1 MSSDDASV
9 MTQKELMR
17 QLYSLQKESVEN
29 DARLQAEMDG
39 LNRRLDKQERTFEKI
54 SEVLAEQKSFF
65 SSLNGMNKKFDDV
78 ELEIAKLV
86 QWKHEQEKRSSLE
99 DKDGEALEGKF
110 KILFAWKDISQ
121 KRLDI
126 LENKHAKTA
135 FELIKKIGGIVLT
148 MIVTAITAYLI
159 GRIK

>member
-86 QWKHEQEKRSSLE
+86 QWKHEQEKRSALE
-99 DKDGEALEGKF
+99 DKDGEALEGTF

-126 LENKHAKTA
+126 LENKSATTTFA
-135 FELIKKIGGIVLT
+135 LVKKIGGIVLT

>member
-1 MSSDDASV
+1 MGSDDASV

-86 QWKHEQEKRSSLE
+86 QWKHEQEKRSALE
-99 DKDGEALEGKF
+99 DKDNEALEGKF
-110 KILFAWKDISQ
+110 KILFAWKDTSQ

-126 LENKHAKTA
+126 LENKNAKTA

-159 GRIK
+159 GRFK

>member
-1 MSSDDASV
+1 MGSDDASV

-86 QWKHEQEKRSSLE
+86 QWKHEQEKRSALE
-99 DKDGEALEGKF
+99 DKDVEALEGKF
-110 KILFAWKDISQ
+110 KILFAWKDTSQ

-126 LENKHAKTA
+126 LENKNAKTA

>member
-1 MSSDDASV
+1 MGSDDASV

-39 LNRRLDKQERTFEKI
+39 LNRRLDKQERTFDKI

-86 QWKHEQEKRSSLE
+86 QWKHEQEKRSALE
-99 DKDGEALEGKF
+99 DKDDEALEGKF
-110 KILFAWKDISQ
+110 KILFAWKDTSQ

-126 LENKHAKTA
+126 LENKNAKTA

>member
-1 MSSDDASV
+1 MGSDDASV

-86 QWKHEQEKRSSLE
+86 QWKHEQEKRSALE
-99 DKDGEALEGKF
+99 DKDDEALEGKF

-126 LENKHAKTA
+126 LENKSATTTFA
-135 FELIKKIGGIVLT
+135 LVKKIGGIVLT

>member
-1 MSSDDASV
+1 MMLLV

-86 QWKHEQEKRSSLE
+86 QWKHEQEKRSALE
-99 DKDGEALEGKF
+99 DKDDEALEGKF
-110 KILFAWKDISQ
+110 KILFAWKDTSQ

-126 LENKHAKTA
+126 LENKNAKTA

>member
-1 MSSDDASV
+1 MGSDDTSV

-86 QWKHEQEKRSSLE
+86 QWKHEQEKRSALE
-99 DKDGEALEGKF
+99 DKDDEALEGKF
-110 KILFAWKDISQ
+110 KILFAWKDTSQ

-126 LENKHAKTA
+126 LENKNAKTA
-135 FELIKKIGGIVLT
+135 FELVKKIGGIVLT

>member
-1 MSSDDASV
+1 MGSDDASV

-86 QWKHEQEKRSSLE
+86 QWKHEQEKRSALE
-99 DKDGEALEGKF
+99 DKDDEALEGKF
-110 KILFAWKDISQ
+110 RILFAWKDTSQ

-126 LENKHAKTA
+126 LENKNAKTA

>member
-1 MSSDDASV
+1 MGSDDASV

-86 QWKHEQEKRSSLE
+86 QWKHEQEKRSALE
-99 DKDGEALEGKF
+99 DKDDEALEGKF
-110 KILFAWKDISQ
+110 KILFAWKDTSQ

-126 LENKHAKTA
+126 LENKNAKTA
-135 FELIKKIGGIVLT
+135 FELVKKIGGIVLT

>member
-1 MSSDDASV
+1 MGSDDASV

-86 QWKHEQEKRSSLE
+86 QWKHEQEKRSALE
-99 DKDGEALEGKF
+99 DKDDEALEGKF

>member
-1 MSSDDASV
+1 MGSDDASV

-86 QWKHEQEKRSSLE
+86 QWKHEQEKRSALE
-99 DKDGEALEGKF
+99 DKDDEALEGKF
-110 KILFAWKDISQ
+110 KILFAWKDTSQ

-126 LENKHAKTA
+126 LENKSAKATFA
-135 FELIKKIGGIVLT
+135 LVKKIGGIVLT

>member
-1 MSSDDASV
+1 MGSDDASV

-86 QWKHEQEKRSSLE
+86 QWKHEQEKRSALE
-99 DKDGEALEGKF
+99 DKDDEALEGKF
-110 KILFAWKDISQ
+110 KILFAWKDTSQ

-126 LENKHAKTA
+126 LENKNAKTA

>member
-1 MSSDDASV
+1 MGSDDASV

-39 LNRRLDKQERTFEKI
+39 LNRRLDKQERAVEKI
-54 SEVLAEQKSFF
+54 SEVLAEQKRFF

-86 QWKHEQEKRSSLE
+86 QWKHEQEKRSALE
-99 DKDGEALEGKF
+99 DKDDEALEGKF
-110 KILFAWKDISQ
+110 KILFAWKDTSQ

-126 LENKHAKTA
+126 LENKNAKTA

>member
-1 MSSDDASV
+1 MGSDDASV

-99 DKDGEALEGKF
+99 DKDDEALEGKF
-110 KILFAWKDISQ
+110 KILFAWKDTSQ

-126 LENKHAKTA
+126 LENKNAKTA

>member
-1 MSSDDASV
+1 MGSDDASV

-86 QWKHEQEKRSSLE
+86 QWKHEQEKRSALE
-99 DKDGEALEGKF
+99 DKDDEALEGKF
-110 KILFAWKDISQ
+110 KILFAWKDTSQ

-126 LENKHAKTA
+126 LENKNAKTA
-135 FELIKKIGGIVLT
+135 FALVKKIGGIVLT

>member
-1 MSSDDASV
+1 MGSDDASV

-86 QWKHEQEKRSSLE
+86 QWKHEQEKRSALE
-99 DKDGEALEGKF
+99 DKDDEALEGKF
-110 KILFAWKDISQ
+110 KILFAWKDTSQ

-126 LENKHAKTA
+126 LENKNAKTA
-135 FELIKKIGGIVLT
+135 FELVKKIGGIVLT

-159 GRIK
+159 GRFK

>member
-1 MSSDDASV
+1 MGSDDASV

-86 QWKHEQEKRSSLE
+86 QWKHEQEKRSALE
-99 DKDGEALEGKF
+99 DKDDEALEGKF
-110 KILFAWKDISQ
+110 KILFAWKDTSQ

-126 LENKHAKTA
+126 LENKNAKSA

>member
-1 MSSDDASV
+1 MGSDDASV

-86 QWKHEQEKRSSLE
+86 QWKHEQEKRSALE
-99 DKDGEALEGKF
+99 DKDDEALEGKF
-110 KILFAWKDISQ
+110 KILFAWKDTSQ

>member
-1 MSSDDASV
+1 MGSDDASV

-65 SSLNGMNKKFDDV
+65 SSLKGMNKKFDDV

-86 QWKHEQEKRSSLE
+86 QWKHEQEKRSALE
-99 DKDGEALEGKF
+99 DKDDEALEGKF
-110 KILFAWKDISQ
+110 KILFAWKDTSQ

-126 LENKHAKTA
+126 LENKNAKTA
-135 FELIKKIGGIVLT
+135 FELVKKIGGIVLT

>member
-1 MSSDDASV
+1 

-86 QWKHEQEKRSSLE
+86 QWKHEQEKRSALE
-99 DKDGEALEGKF
+99 DKDDEALEGKF
-110 KILFAWKDISQ
+110 KILFAWKDTSQ

-126 LENKHAKTA
+126 LENKNAKTA
-135 FELIKKIGGIVLT
+135 FELVKKIGGIVLT

>member
-65 SSLNGMNKKFDDV
+65 SSLNGMNKKFDDI

-86 QWKHEQEKRSSLE
+86 QWKHEQEKRSALE
-99 DKDGEALEGKF
+99 DKDDEVLEGKF
-110 KILFAWKDISQ
+110 KILFAWKDTSQ

-126 LENKHAKTA
+126 LENKNAKTA

>member
-1 MSSDDASV
+1 MGSDDASV

-86 QWKHEQEKRSSLE
+86 QWKHEQEKRSALE
-99 DKDGEALEGKF
+99 DKDDEPLEGKF
-110 KILFAWKDISQ
+110 KILFAWKDTSQ

-126 LENKHAKTA
+126 LENKNAKTA
-135 FELIKKIGGIVLT
+135 FELVKKIGGIVLT

>member
-1 MSSDDASV
+1 MGSDDASV

-86 QWKHEQEKRSSLE
+86 QWKHEQEKRSALE
-99 DKDGEALEGKF
+99 DKDDEALEGKF
-110 KILFAWKDISQ
+110 KSLFAWKDTSQ

-126 LENKHAKTA
+126 LENKSATTTFA
-135 FELIKKIGGIVLT
+135 LVKKIGGIVLT

>member
-1 MSSDDASV
+1 MGSDDASV

-86 QWKHEQEKRSSLE
+86 QWKHEQEKRSALE
-99 DKDGEALEGKF
+99 DKDDEALEGKF
-110 KILFAWKDISQ
+110 KILFAWKDTSQ

-126 LENKHAKTA
+126 LENKSATTTFA
-135 FELIKKIGGIVLT
+135 LVKKIGGIVLT

>member
-1 MSSDDASV
+1 MGSDDASV

-86 QWKHEQEKRSSLE
+86 QWKHEQEKRSALE
-99 DKDGEALEGKF
+99 DKDDEALEGKF
-110 KILFAWKDISQ
+110 KILFAWKDTSQ

-126 LENKHAKTA
+126 LENKNAKTV

>member
-1 MSSDDASV
+1 MGSDDASV

-86 QWKHEQEKRSSLE
+86 QWKHEQEKRSALE
-99 DKDGEALEGKF
+99 DKDDEALEGKF
-110 KILFAWKDISQ
+110 KILFAWKDTSQ

-126 LENKHAKTA
+126 LENKNAKTA

-159 GRIK
+159 GRFK

>member
-1 MSSDDASV
+1 MGSDDVSV
-9 MTQKELMR
+9 MTQKELVR

-86 QWKHEQEKRSSLE
+86 QWKHEQEKRSALE
-99 DKDGEALEGKF
+99 DKDDEALEGKF
-110 KILFAWKDISQ
+110 KILFAWKDTSQ

-126 LENKHAKTA
+126 LENKNAKTA
-135 FELIKKIGGIVLT
+135 FELVKKIGGIVLT

>member
-1 MSSDDASV
+1 MGSDDTSV

-86 QWKHEQEKRSSLE
+86 QWKHEQEKRSALE
-99 DKDGEALEGKF
+99 DKDDEALEGKF
-110 KILFAWKDISQ
+110 KILFAWKDTSQ

-126 LENKHAKTA
+126 LENKNAKTA

-148 MIVTAITAYLI
+148 MIITAITAYLI

>member
-86 QWKHEQEKRSSLE
+86 QWKHEQEKRSALE
-99 DKDGEALEGKF
+99 DKDDEALEGKF
-110 KILFAWKDISQ
+110 KILFAWKDTSQ

-126 LENKHAKTA
+126 LENKNAKTA
-135 FELIKKIGGIVLT
+135 FELVKKIGGIVLT

>member
-1 MSSDDASV
+1 MGSDDASV

-86 QWKHEQEKRSSLE
+86 QWKHEQEKRSALE
-99 DKDGEALEGKF
+99 DKDDEALEGKF
-110 KILFAWKDISQ
+110 KILFAWKDASQ

-126 LENKHAKTA
+126 LENKNAKTA
-135 FELIKKIGGIVLT
+135 FELVKKIGGIVLT

>member
-1 MSSDDASV
+1 MGSDDASV

-86 QWKHEQEKRSSLE
+86 QWKHEQEKRSALE

-126 LENKHAKTA
+126 LENKSATTTFA
-135 FELIKKIGGIVLT
+135 LVKKIGGIVLT